1 MSVAWMKDVDVYIH
15 VGQISP
21 ITAYHK
27 ESHISMLQ
35 DSHDNL
41 FIIYILTISSYIII
55 IQLQTRQFMNKTT
68 PTHRHIVT
76 RHLFNLRWAKLRT
89 SHQAPAAASKEPWS
103 CGLVFLGQRHV
114 DPSTMEIH
122 SAIHIGRSKGVVDQ
136 LFFSLKWLMLILHWY
151 FRRGRT
157 GTKQML

>member
-1 MSVAWMKDVDVYIH
+1 MFIYMLDKYHLSL
-15 VGQISP
+15 P
-21 ITAYHK
+21 ITKNHTYLCCRTLRIIY
-27 ESHISMLQ
+27 SLY
-35 DSHDNL
+35 
-41 FIIYILTISSYIII
+41 IYILTISSYIII

-122 SAIHIGRSKGVVDQ
+122 SAIHIGRSQGVVDQ
-136 LFFSLKWLMLILHWY
+136 LFFSLK
-151 FRRGRT
+151 
-157 GTKQML
+157 